1 MGRISVNSEM
11 KRLGFI
17 VGINYLIFT
26 KELSRSTML
35 VVEGSKVKGFSEYRY
50 TFYKVYYEKH
60 KEYAKYTK
68 VFMRNESAF
77 NVIRKVEHYL
87 LYLDKYVRKMEASKS
102 N

>member
-1 MGRISVNSEM
+1 MRMSVNSEM
-11 KRLGFI
+11 KRLEFI
-17 VGINYLIFT
+17 VGLGYQVFT

-50 TFYKVYYEKH
+50 TFYKVYYEKQ

-68 VFMRNESAF
+68 VYMRNESAF
-77 NVIRKVEHYL
+77 NVIRKVEKYL
-87 LYLDKYVRKMEASKS
+87 FYLDKHKRKEVNSKL